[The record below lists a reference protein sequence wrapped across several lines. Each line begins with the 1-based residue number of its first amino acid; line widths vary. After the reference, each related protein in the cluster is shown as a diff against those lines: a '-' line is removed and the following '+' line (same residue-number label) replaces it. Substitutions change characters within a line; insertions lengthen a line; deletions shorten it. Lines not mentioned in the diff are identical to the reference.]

1 MLRLICLS
9 ILISLGFTTAA
20 LSQSSDVVGL
30 TVVESSWKPFVKD
43 NASVAFPKFP
53 HQDYPII
60 GSAPPRPEYQRTGPN
75 GEWRVYPDR
84 EPNVPNRVE
93 KEPDENPSYDAV
105 LKLKNDAGKPIKSFI
120 AEFVFTNREGKEFLR
135 YEFAQNAKLR
145 PGQESTFKRNITGRK
160 KKEYSREL
168 NWDIMSDIRHPES
181 KIAVRLRSVT
191 FEDGSVANIK

>member
-1 MLRLICLS
+1 MLRRTCLS
-9 ILISLGFTTAA
+9 IFILLVLTIASF
-20 LSQSSDVVGL
+20 SQSVDAGGV
-30 TVVESSWKPFVKD
+30 TVVEFSWKPFVKE
-43 NASVAFPKFP
+43 NSSVAMPKFP

-60 GSAPPRPEYQRTGPN
+60 GAAPPRPEYQRTGPN
-75 GEWRVYPDR
+75 GEWRVNPDL

-105 LKLKNDAGKPIKSFI
+105 LKLKNDSGKSIKSFI
-120 AEFVFTNREGKEFLR
+120 AEFVFIARDGKEFLR

-160 KKEYSREL
+160 KKEYSKEL

-181 KIAVRLRSVT
+181 KITVRLRSLT
-191 FEDGSVANIK
+191 FEDGSVVAVR